1 MKKINPNDIVG
12 KKFNKL
18 LVLELDHIKPHP
30 NPTKG
35 VFYYYKC
42 QCECGNTTITRRE
55 RIIGGETKS
64 CGCINKRTTTHG
76 LSNTRL
82 FRIWSGMK
90 RRCYNPNDKR
100 YKDWG
105 GRGIKICQ
113 EWLDSFLN
121 FYKWATSNNYADNLT
136 IDRIDVN
143 GNYCPENCRWVK
155 PNIQANNKRNN
166 RIIEYQGQEY
176 TLQQLSDKYNINR
189 HTLLGRLEA
198 NWTLEDALHKTL
210 GFKH

>member
-42 QCECGNTTITRRE
+42 QCECGNTTVTRRE

-82 FRIWSGMK
+82 FRIWSGIK
-90 RRCYNPNDKR
+90 DRCNNSNSPEYNR
-100 YKDWG
+100 YG

-113 EWLDSFLN
+113 EWQDNFMN
-121 FYKWATSNNYADNLT
+121 FYNWAISNGYADNLT

-143 GNYCPENCRWVK
+143 GDYCPENCRWATSSE
-155 PNIQANNKRNN
+155 QANNRRNN
-166 RIIEYQGQEY
+166 RIVEYQGQKY
-176 TLQQLSDKYNINR
+176 TLKQLSVKYNINW
-189 HTLLGRLEA
+189 HTLSGRLEA
-198 NWTLEDALHKTL
+198 NWSIEDALHKPL
-210 GFKH
+210 F

>member
-1 MKKINPNDIVG
+1 MKRINPNDIVG

-42 QCECGNTTITRRE
+42 QCECGNTTVTRRE

-64 CGCINKRTTTHG
+64 CGCISKRATTHG

-82 FRIWSGMK
+82 FRIW
-90 RRCYNPNDKR
+90 
-100 YKDWG
+100 
-105 GRGIKICQ
+105 RGIKTRCNNSNSPEYNRYGARGIKVCQ
-113 EWLDSFLN
+113 EWLDDFMN
-121 FYKWATSNNYADNLT
+121 FYNWAMSNNYSDDLT

-143 GNYCPENCRWVK
+143 GDYCPDNCRWAT
-155 PNIQANNKRNN
+155 PSEQANNKRNN
-166 RIIEYQGQEY
+166 RIVEYKGQKY
-176 TLQQLSDKYNINR
+176 TLKQLSVKYNINW

-198 NWTLEDALHKTL
+198 NWSIEDALHKPL
-210 GFKH
+210 IFSR